1 MSEPFHIVERE
12 SFRVAGYCIHTT
24 NKRKEGQ
31 KAIPRQWEE
40 LQTQGQQKELM
51 SHMNQEPFGLFG
63 ISVYNT
69 AADDSRKFDHWIAV
83 SSDRS
88 CSYRGAGRI
97 YRARCNLG
105 SISLYIGYHWKN
117 RGAGNHEMASEI

>member
-51 SHMNQEPFGLFG
+51 SHMNQEPLVCLVSVFIIQQMTVVNSIIGLLFPAIMQLQG
-63 ISVYNT
+63 SWKNISCPLQPGQYFPV
-69 AADDSRKFDHWIAV
+69 HWIP
-83 SSDRS
+83 SEKQ
-88 CSYRGAGRI
+88 RGRQ
-97 YRARCNLG
+97 
-105 SISLYIGYHWKN
+105 S
-117 RGAGNHEMASEI
+117 